1 MFIQI
6 KNNKMKTTNNTILI
20 TGGSAG
26 IGLEIAK
33 LFSEKDNQV
42 IITGRNQQRLDEAT
56 SILKNATAI
65 ASDVSKEEDVSELVE
80 KLRTEFPKLN
90 VVINNAGSAFL
101 YNLSN
106 STDAFE
112 RASEEIL
119 TNYLS
124 IIRLNERLL
133 PILKSQEEAA
143 IVNVSSIVA
152 FVPGSLAT
160 YSASKAALHSYTQ
173 SLRIALEDTAIKVFE
188 LMPPLVDTQFSAP
201 IGGANGIS
209 PTAVAKDLLEALE
222 DDKYEIRVGQ
232 TEDLYQLFLSSPAKA
247 LDFLRGNRRQLTN

>member
-1 MFIQI
+1 
-6 KNNKMKTTNNTILI
+6 MKTSNNTVLI

-26 IGLEIAK
+26 IGFEIARK
-33 LFSEKDNQV
+33 FSEKGNQV
-42 IITGRNQQRLDEAT
+42 IITGRNKEKLDQAV
-56 SILKNATAI
+56 SGLKNATAI
-65 ASDVSKEEDVSELVE
+65 QSDVSKEEDVAALVQ
-80 KLRTEFPKLN
+80 KISTSFPNLN
-90 VVINNAGSAFL
+90 LVINNAGNAYL
-101 YNLSN
+101 YNLS
-106 STDAFE
+106 
-112 RASEEIL
+112 ASENAFDKAYSEML

-124 IIRLNERLL
+124 VVRLNEKLL
-133 PILKSQEEAA
+133 PLLKQQKGAA

-201 IGGANGIS
+201 IGGSRGIS
-209 PTAVAKDLLEALE
+209 PRSVADELFNAL
-222 DDKYEIRVGQ
+222 DNDNYEIRVGQ

-247 LDFLRGNRRQLTN
+247 LDFLRGQRQPVLN